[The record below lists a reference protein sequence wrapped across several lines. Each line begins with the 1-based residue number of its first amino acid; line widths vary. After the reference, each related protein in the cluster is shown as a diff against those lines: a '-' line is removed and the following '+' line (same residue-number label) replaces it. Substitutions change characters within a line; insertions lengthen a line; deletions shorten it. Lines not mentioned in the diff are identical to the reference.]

1 MGARSPL
8 HGAGVQHAESSGSL
22 LISLSVLLIKALTT
36 PTRPAHMPCCQ
47 VAPLH
52 GEPGAT
58 IDLHSRLLLLPQIQ
72 CSLQDVGSAL
82 ATPRSS
88 AREAHLSNSLS
99 EPQCVLGGPCRG
111 WTERGLSWVSRGTP
125 SSWPADPER
134 VVGVVWKAPGGRAP
148 GGRALGGFLN
158 ARGDGPHGRVLL
170 LAPQDAPHLSRG
182 ASWSWSSG
190 STSTPA
196 SSPLSRLSFCL

>member
-1 MGARSPL
+1 
-8 HGAGVQHAESSGSL
+8 
-22 LISLSVLLIKALTT
+22 
-36 PTRPAHMPCCQ
+36 MPCCQ

-58 IDLHSRLLLLPQIQ
+58 IDLHSHLLLLPQIQ

-99 EPQCVLGGPCRG
+99 ELRVYWEGPAGAGLSGDSPGCHVGPCQPGPQTLRG
-111 WTERGLSWVSRGTP
+111 SWEWFGRHRVEGHRAVSLMLGAMGLMAVSY
-125 SSWPADPER
+125 S
-134 VVGVVWKAPGGRAP
+134 
-148 GGRALGGFLN
+148 
-158 ARGDGPHGRVLL
+158 